1 MKKID
6 DLSFEELEKA
16 LVDIGEPKFRAKQIF
31 DWIHNK
37 TVEDF
42 DGLANVS
49 KKAKQDLSNSYE
61 FTKASIE
68 LKLESQIDETKKYV
82 IMFEDKAVVE
92 SVFLK
97 YKYGNTACISSQV
110 GCKMGC
116 HFCAST
122 KNGFLRSLT
131 PAEMLKQIYLIQKDS
146 GEKISNVVIMGSGEP
161 LDNYDNVVKF
171 LKLINDERGQNIS
184 MRKITVSTCG
194 IIPNIYKLADENIP
208 ITLAISLHAPT
219 QEKREEILPIAAKY
233 RLPELLKACDYYI
246 NITGRRL
253 TFEYIMIKGFNDSLK
268 DADLLC
274 TLLKHK
280 LVNVNLI
287 PCNYVRE
294 ANIKPSENL
303 DIEKFKKI
311 LLDNGVN
318 ATVRRELGSDINAA
332 CGQLRNDFL
341 KIWGALWRCTMKQT
355 KGYWEKTMKI
365 I

>member
-16 LVDIGEPKFRAKQIF
+16 LVDVGEPKFRAKQIF

-37 TVEDF
+37 TVDDF
-42 DGLANVS
+42 EGFANVS
-49 KKAKQDLSNSYE
+49 KKTKEELSKNYE

-68 LKLESQIDETKKYV
+68 LKLESKLDETKKYV
-82 IMFEDKAVVE
+82 IMFEDKNVVE
-92 SVFLK
+92 SVYLK
-97 YKYGNTACISSQV
+97 YKFGNTACISSQV

-131 PAEMLKQIYLIQKDS
+131 AAEMLKQIYLIQKDT

-161 LDNYDNVVKF
+161 LDNYENIINF

-194 IIPNIYKLADENIP
+194 IVPNIYKLADENMP

-219 QEKREEILPIAAKY
+219 QEKREEILPIAKKY
-233 RLPELLKACDYYI
+233 KLPELLKACDYYLSV
-246 NITGRRL
+246 TGRRL
-253 TFEYIMIKGFNDSLK
+253 TFEYIMIKGFNDSIE
-268 DADLLC
+268 DAELLC
-274 TLLKHK
+274 KLLKNK
-280 LVNVNLI
+280 LANVNLI
-287 PCNYVRE
+287 PCNYVKE
-294 ANIKPSENL
+294 ADIKPSANL
-303 DIEKFKKI
+303 EVEKFKK
-311 LLDNGVN
+311 LLTVCGVN

-332 CGQLRNDFL
+332 CGQLRNNFL
-341 KIWGALWRCTMKQT
+341 NI
-355 KGYWEKTMKI
+355 
-365 I
+365 